1 MWNLPAFSLINS
13 SLDIVRVQ
21 VFCQVLPDFLS
32 GRGHLV
38 VDSPFCHAM
47 PIGKRCA
54 RELFQ
59 PFAQEQL
66 SLAQFS
72 VVADRYAYLSNI
84 GICFLV
90 VCVFL
95 RWYTIVNLKWRWV
108 PATVFG
114 IYIACLSIYSF
125 QYVRTWHSAYT
136 VKKRLKETIEQRSDF
151 NQLRNKIK
159 GNETE

>member
-1 MWNLPAFSLINS
+1 GGYLKMRWLLFAILFFLIHILLVSNMLPL
-13 SLDIVRVQ
+13 
-21 VFCQVLPDFLS
+21 
-32 GRGHLV
+32 
-38 VDSPFCHAM
+38 
-47 PIGKRCA
+47 A
-54 RELFQ
+54 R
-59 PFAQEQL
+59 
-66 SLAQFS
+66 FS

-125 QYVRTWHSAYT
+125 QYVRTWYSGYT